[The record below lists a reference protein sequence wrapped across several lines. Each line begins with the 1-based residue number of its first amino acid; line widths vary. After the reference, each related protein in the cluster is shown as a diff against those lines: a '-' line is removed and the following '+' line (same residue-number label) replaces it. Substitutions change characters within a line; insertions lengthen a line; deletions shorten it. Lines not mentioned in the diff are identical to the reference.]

1 MKFPVITLA
10 LLTFVGSQAYVLR
23 DEPYPHLARLNQELQ
38 EYLRNVTRVVDEKI
52 EVIRRSELG
61 QSVIDKLHNSFTKI
75 SKRLR
80 NLKEKLPAEVVQGYD
95 LVVGASLGVVDKSLN
110 TIRALHRKVSP
121 ASDELAEALYTIV
134 APYADSV
141 LEKVVPY
148 AKSLQHSLVARA
160 EELNPKLNEKLKK
173 QLEELKAQLAPYT
186 DVLQK
191 ELEEFRS
198 SLDPYVDQA
207 QEKLEEGVE
216 KVSQILQP
224 YFSRIFKAL
233 QERAEEFKEWVKA
246 PAFSPSQ

>member
-1 MKFPVITLA
+1 MKFLVVTLA
-10 LLTFVGSQAYVLR
+10 LLAFVGSQAYVLR
-23 DEPYPHLARLNQELQ
+23 DEPYPHLARLNLELQ

-61 QSVIDKLHNSFTKI
+61 QSVIDKLHNSFARI
-75 SKRLR
+75 SKRLS

-141 LEKVVPY
+141 LGKVGTY
-148 AKSLQHSLVARA
+148 AMSLQRSLVAKA

-173 QLEELKAQLAPYT
+173 QLEELKAQLAPYAEA
-186 DVLQK
+186 LQK

-198 SLDPYVDQA
+198 SVDPYVDQA

-216 KVSQILQP
+216 RINQILKP
-224 YFSRIFKAL
+224 YFRRIFKAL
-233 QERAEEFKEWVKA
+233 QQRAEEFKQWVEA
-246 PAFSPSQ
+246 PTLSPSH